1 MSALSERTHT
11 MAEAPILDVRS
22 EIPQR
27 RHELIFE
34 NYHALEAGHSYI
46 LVNDHDPKPLYYQ
59 FEAEHNGEFTWEYR
73 EEGPETWRVRIGK
86 VSA

>member
-1 MSALSERTHT
+1 
-11 MAEAPILDVRS
+11 MAETPILDVRS

-34 NYHALEAGHSYI
+34 NYHELKPGESYI

-59 FEAEHNGEFTWEYR
+59 FDAEHKGNYTWQYL
-73 EEGPETWRVRIGK
+73 EEGPTVWRVQIGK
-86 VSA
+86 PQA